1 MSTKS
6 RFPLRLGAPF
16 MLRGPAVAFAEDDE
30 GGGETQA
37 SLEGDDTLTGGGGD
51 DDLGEQTEGGGE
63 TGTETVSGGGGDD
76 TITAGSG
83 DDDLTDPK
91 PKRVAWQ
98 TKRIDKLT
106 AEKSAATAENERLR
120 RENEALKTLRGDDE
134 SSEQPPKPTL
144 GAPKTYTEED
154 VERRADEKASLRVL
168 NEKVNTLYDD
178 AATLDPK
185 FESRLPALRQ
195 AAGDAL
201 AQRPD
206 FWQALTKVGN
216 GAHVMNELT
225 KDLDHLAEL
234 LELSPVEMGI
244 ELATLSASATR
255 STPERRISRA
265 PPPIRPVT
273 ETRSTDRSLDEMSDE
288 EYSSARAAQRA
299 AYRERQQ

>member
-1 MSTKS
+1 MSTRS
-6 RFPLRLGAPF
+6 LFPMRLGAPF

-30 GGGETQA
+30 GGETQA
-37 SLEGDDTLTGGGGD
+37 STEGDDTLGGGGGEDDLGEQTESGDDTGSETVAGGGGDDTIIAGSGD
-51 DDLGEQTEGGGE
+51 DDLGEQ
-63 TGTETVSGGGGDD
+63 
-76 TITAGSG
+76 
-83 DDDLTDPK
+83 K

-106 AEKSAATAENERLR
+106 AEKSAGAAEIERLR

-134 SSEQPPKPTL
+134 SGEAPKPDL
-144 GAPKTYTEED
+144 GAPKTYTEEE
-154 VERRADEKASLRVL
+154 VERRADEKAAFRVL

-234 LELSPVEMGI
+234 LDLSPVELGI
-244 ELATLSASATR
+244 ELATISANATR
-255 STPERRISRA
+255 SAPERRISRV
-265 PPPIRPVT
+265 PPPARPIT
-273 ETRSTDRSLDEMSDE
+273 ETRSTERSLEEMSDE
-288 EYSSARAAQRA
+288 EFATTRAAERA